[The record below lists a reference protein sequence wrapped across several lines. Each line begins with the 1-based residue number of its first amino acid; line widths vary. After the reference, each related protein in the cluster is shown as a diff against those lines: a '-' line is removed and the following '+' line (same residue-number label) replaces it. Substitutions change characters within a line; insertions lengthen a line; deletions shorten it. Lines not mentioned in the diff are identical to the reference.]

1 MASLGPNY
9 SSGGATNSLGWAH
22 CISSYCRRQLHLGP
36 IISLQMLPMTLNG
49 PIAFAAAAADGLARA
64 QLVSAGTSNAIG
76 LARYISSS
84 CCQWCRLGLIIFRE
98 VLQMPWDRPIAFSAA
113 AADGIARAQLVF
125 CRCSQCPWICPIT
138 LAAVAADSIA

>member
-1 MASLGPNY
+1 MVLLGPNY

-22 CISSYCRRQLHLGP
+22 CISSYCHRQLHLGP

-49 PIAFAAAAADGLARA
+49 PIAFAPDAANGLALA

-84 CCQWCRLGLIIFRE
+84 CCRWHRLGPIIFRE

-113 AADGIARAQLVF
+113 AADGIARAQLF
-125 CRCSQCPWICPIT
+125 FRRCYQCPGIGP
-138 LAAVAADSIA
+138 LH